1 MLGKWPNCFQKDSAS
16 QTESCCVEGEAL
28 CSQPAMGTNL
38 PSHTGLGPRK
48 MRVVQRPL
56 LGFLFGPWLWMT
68 LAQPPSRAPTRQ
80 SPPSPT
86 LHFRLAGYPRK
97 HNEGRIEVLYDKEWG
112 TICDDDFTLANAHV
126 LCRHLG
132 FVAATG
138 WTHSAKYGKGVGE
151 HHWERGAPQ
160 PQGQICLILDT
171 GAGAG
176 GSL

>member
-16 QTESCCVEGEAL
+16 QTESCCVEGEAP

-38 PSHTGLGPRK
+38 PSHAGPGPRK

-151 HHWERGAPQ
+151 HHWERGAP
-160 PQGQICLILDT
+160 PTTSPKGRS
-171 GAGAG
+171 A
-176 GSL
+176 